1 MTGGESMTSSEKFSY
16 WKRPWHRWLILAVGI
31 LQLIN
36 LWINCQEYHKYLQIH
51 ERIFSVAEWE
61 QIFAQELMQCASS
74 GLQAATFLGIFLI
87 GCFAKSKR
95 TARISEGILLL
106 ALGVAWSVAGL
117 LMPLTSSRGNT
128 VLWAAITLLAL
139 GGGATILWRNARKP
153 VR

>member
-1 MTGGESMTSSEKFSY
+1 
-16 WKRPWHRWLILAVGI
+16 
-31 LQLIN
+31 
-36 LWINCQEYHKYLQIH
+36 
-51 ERIFSVAEWE
+51 
-61 QIFAQELMQCASS
+61 MQCASS

-153 VR
+153 AG